1 MTTRFAAADE
11 LEYGGLLAIAEL
23 GRATLLGERY
33 TDRGVKEIAVDVGN
47 RRKRLVPN
55 AQIRI
60 GREFFTTALRD
71 YEDWPEKWWREAV
84 QNAVDAGACNITCA
98 VEHHPGGVAV
108 SCEDDGSGMDEDV
121 LINKFLVLGGTTK
134 VTGETTGGF
143 GKAKELLVL
152 PWLEWEVHSRDRL
165 VRGSGTYYEVSA
177 ARERHGTRLA
187 VLMPTDQA
195 TQAPAAI
202 SFINKC
208 EIRGWMRP
216 QQSHA
221 CDCLAELFRSSRG
234 GC

>member
-11 LEYGGLLAIAEL
+11 LEYGGLLAISEL

-108 SCEDDGSGMDEDV
+108 SCEDDCSGMDEDV

-134 VTGETTGGF
+134 VTGETT
-143 GKAKELLVL
+143 
-152 PWLEWEVHSRDRL
+152 DRKS
-165 VRGSGTYYEVSA
+165 VV
-177 ARERHGTRLA
+177 
-187 VLMPTDQA
+187 
-195 TQAPAAI
+195 
-202 SFINKC
+202 
-208 EIRGWMRP
+208 
-216 QQSHA
+216 
-221 CDCLAELFRSSRG
+221 
-234 GC
+234 